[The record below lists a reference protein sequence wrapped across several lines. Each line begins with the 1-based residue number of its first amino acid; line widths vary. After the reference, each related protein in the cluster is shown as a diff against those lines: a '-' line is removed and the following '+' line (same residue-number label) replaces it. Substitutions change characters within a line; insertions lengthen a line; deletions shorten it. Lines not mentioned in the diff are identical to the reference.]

1 MTAIVGILCQ
11 NGVVLGT
18 DSSATFGS
26 GQIHTVE
33 QPTQKIRIIGDS
45 IILAGTGQVG
55 LGQRFQ
61 AIVEKSWQDR
71 IFNKTAIEI
80 TKYLSRVTLQDFA
93 YTFVVPPKVGYG
105 ALVAF
110 PAEGKFHL
118 CEFAVTDFQPEL
130 KTDLWYVSLGVTQQ
144 ITDSFLALMR
154 EVFWKTGPPTL
165 SGGEFVATWTLE
177 HAIDVNVGGVKGPI
191 QLAVLGPNSKGQ
203 LKAKQLSEPKLGEH
217 KQSIEGAK
225 AALLNYCLGLQ
236 KPEDEETP
244 SIPRLINE

>member
-18 DSSATFGS
+18 DSSATFSTGRM
-26 GQIHTVE
+26 HTVE
-33 QPTQKIRIIGDS
+33 QPTQKLRIIEDS

-61 AIVEKSWQDR
+61 AILEKSWQDG
-71 IFNKTAIEI
+71 IFKKKTALEI
-80 TKYLSRVTLQDFA
+80 TKYLSRVTLQDFD
-93 YTFVVPPKVGYG
+93 YTFAPKQQYG

-110 PAEGKFHL
+110 PAEGKLHL
-118 CEFAVTDFQPEL
+118 CEFAVADFQAEL
-130 KTDLWYVSLGVTQQ
+130 KTDVWYASLGATQY

-154 EVFWKTGPPTL
+154 EVFWKTGPPNL

-191 QLAVLGPNSKGQ
+191 QLAVLGVDGSGN
-203 LKAKQLSEPKLGEH
+203 LRAKQLSEVDLGEH

-225 AALLNYCLGLQ
+225 TALLNYCLSLQ
-236 KPEDEETP
+236 KPKDEETL
-244 SIPRLINE
+244 STPRLINK

>member
-18 DSSATFGS
+18 DSSATFSS

-33 QPTQKIRIIGDS
+33 QPNQKIRIIGDS

-61 AIVEKSWQDR
+61 AIVEKSWQDG
-71 IFNKTAIEI
+71 IFKKKTALEI
-80 TKYLSRVTLQDFA
+80 TKYLSRVTLQDFD
-93 YTFVVPPKVGYG
+93 YTFAPKQQYG

-110 PAEGKFHL
+110 AAEGKFHL
-118 CEFAVTDFQPEL
+118 CEFALADFQPEL
-130 KTDLWYVSLGVTQQ
+130 KTDVWYASLGVTQH

-154 EVFWKTGPPTL
+154 EVFWKTGPPPL

-191 QLAVLGPNSKGQ
+191 QLAVLGPDSRGQ
-203 LKAKQLSEPKLGEH
+203 LRAKQLSEPKLGEH

>member
-33 QPTQKIRIIGDS
+33 QPTQKLRIIEDS
-45 IILAGTGQVG
+45 IILVGTGQVG

-61 AIVEKSWQDR
+61 AIIEKSWQAG
-71 IFNKTAIEI
+71 IFKKKTAIEI
-80 TKYLSRVTLQDFA
+80 TKYLSSVTLQDFA
-93 YTFVVPPKVGYG
+93 YTFAPKQGYG

-118 CEFAVTDFQPEL
+118 CEFALADFQPEL
-130 KTDLWYVSLGVTQQ
+130 KTDVWYASLGVTQH

-154 EVFWKTGPPTL
+154 EVFWKTGPPPL
-165 SGGEFVATWTLE
+165 SGGEFVATWTLD

-191 QLAVLGPNSKGQ
+191 QLAVLGLDSKEQ
-203 LKAKQLSEPKLGEH
+203 LRAKQLSEIKLGEH

-225 AALLNYCLGLQ
+225 AALLNYCLSLQ
-236 KPEDEETP
+236 KPKDEETP
-244 SIPRLINE
+244 SIPRLNNK

>member
-18 DSSATFGS
+18 DSSTTFGS
-26 GQIHTVE
+26 GQIRTVE
-33 QPTQKIRIIGDS
+33 QPTQKLRIIGDS

-55 LGQRFQ
+55 LGQRFE
-61 AIVEKSWQDR
+61 AIVEKSWRDG

-80 TKYLSRVTLQDFA
+80 AKYLSRATLQDFT
-93 YTFVVPPKVGYG
+93 YTFVSKVEYG

-110 PAEGKFHL
+110 PAERKFHL
-118 CEFAVTDFQPEL
+118 CEFALYTFQPEL
-130 KTDLWYVSLGVTQQ
+130 KTDVWYVSLGITQQ

-165 SGGEFVATWTLE
+165 GGGEFVATWTLE

-191 QLAVLGPNSKGQ
+191 QLAVLGPDSRGQ
-203 LKAKQLSEPKLGEH
+203 LRAKQLSEPKLGEH